1 MDLCYTRVFS
11 PDLLPTLSNNFSI
24 SHFPSHPSFP
34 QDDEIP
40 QQVSVLSLGRDE
52 HALTLF
58 NITPPATREDD
69 DALFAPLELSWVV
82 GGSEGGV
89 GGRGRSAVPA
99 RDDDR
104 AAPPRA
110 SNAMKEGVAARL
122 ILAAPTVC
130 CVFVVLSI
138 VVLVMAL
145 CPRLLCHSTLCVPY
159 LTRLEGVV
167 SWATGLP
174 GLNTSA

>member
-82 GGSEGGV
+82 GGVRVVWGDV
-89 GGRGRSAVPA
+89 GDLRCRLEMMTELH
-99 RDDDR
+99 
-104 AAPPRA
+104 PPRA